1 MKAADAPR
9 AGWYPD
15 PRGGQRLRWWDGTD
29 WAEHWRPRPGQAE
42 LAIRARQ
49 EAANGTTTG
58 TTPGAATSGR
68 AALPAGAAPVARGL
82 DQAAAQDIIA
92 EVRKVARSE
101 IDRAA
106 DVFTQRARAATR
118 EIEPLVSQYTSRV
131 LRWLRLAA
139 VIALLLVIAWFT
151 FQTIAQVSFFEWLGD
166 RIDNLTN

>member
-1 MKAADAPR
+1 VKAADAPP

-29 WAEHWRPRPGQAE
+29 WADHWRPRPGSTE
-42 LAIRARQ
+42 LAIRARRDA
-49 EAANGTTTG
+49 AANGTTTG
-58 TTPGAATSGR
+58 AAAAGGR
-68 AALPAGAAPVARGL
+68 AGLPASPAPVARGL
-82 DQAAAQDIIA
+82 DQAAAQDVIA

-106 DVFTQRARAATR
+106 ELFTQRARAATR

-139 VIALLLVIAWFT
+139 VIALVLVIAWFT

>member
-1 MKAADAPR
+1 MKLADAPPP
-9 AGWYPD
+9 GWYPD
-15 PRGGQRLRWWDGTD
+15 PRGGLRLRWWDGADWTD
-29 WAEHWRPRPGQAE
+29 HWRAPPTGMAQRKQAS
-42 LAIRARQ
+42 
-49 EAANGTTTG
+49 
-58 TTPGAATSGR
+58 PGAAAQLGS
-68 AALPAGAAPVARGL
+68 PDAAPGVPAVPVAARHGV
-82 DQAAAQDIIA
+82 DQATAQEIIA

-118 EIEPLVSQYTSRV
+118 EIEPLVSQYTSKV
-131 LRWLRLAA
+131 LRWLRIAA

>member
-1 MKAADAPR
+1 MRAADAPP

-15 PRGGQRLRWWDGTD
+15 PRGGQRLRWWDGSD
-29 WAEHWRPRPGQAE
+29 WADHWRPPPSSTE

-49 EAANGTTTG
+49 IVDGVTGDRTAAGG
-58 TTPGAATSGR
+58 PAA
-68 AALPAGAAPVARGL
+68 AAPVTPARAGIDPL
-82 DQAAAQDIIA
+82 AAQEIIA

-118 EIEPLVSQYTSRV
+118 EIEPLVSEYTSRV
-131 LRWLRLAA
+131 LRWLRIGA
-139 VIALLLVIAWFT
+139 VIALVLVIAWFA
-151 FQTIAQVSFFEWLGD
+151 FQAIVQVSFFEWLGD

>member
-1 MKAADAPR
+1 MKAADAPP

-29 WAEHWRPRPGQAE
+29 WADHWRPRPGPAE
-42 LAIRARQ
+42 LAIRARH
-49 EAANGTTTG
+49 EAGATGTTTG
-58 TTPGAATSGR
+58 AAAGAR
-68 AALPAGAAPVARGL
+68 AGLPASSAPAARGL

-131 LRWLRLAA
+131 LSWLRLAA
-139 VIALLLVIAWFT
+139 VIALVLVIAWFT